1 MPENNRLIN
10 PPLANR
16 GLRVRE
22 LDGLSDREIVQRIL
36 DHDHPREL
44 IQRLSEQDFFWLV
57 KKVGEEEYLPL
68 LRLATSE
75 QRQYILDLEI
85 WEKDHL
91 VEDAVFDWLSRL
103 NSADNEDLVWWLFN
117 EGELLACH
125 FLFRNIEILVREP
138 DEELDVTADFFTPD
152 DTFYVRVINPK
163 YRDLIEDVIMNMFD
177 EDSTRARALLEEL
190 GGVIPPE
197 IEEEIYR
204 VRTIRLAEQGFLP
217 FHEAMAVFSPLDPE
231 SLRGTDG
238 LTTSGTVDEETKG
251 MVPVI
256 PLHHGGSGTI
266 LMEALHDAAHPEL
279 IDRVRLEFAGLCNRI
294 ISADGLSHLEFDTL
308 IEKCRKA
315 AGYIQIALEKLCGGE
330 HDPALRLIREN
341 SLESLFRVGFGF
353 AVNLK
358 REARDWIDRSWFTGR
373 KLETSFWGV
382 PWGSLLTGLLHAK
395 PHYFTGTGEK
405 EYRDFERTSELD
417 ETRTA
422 LQHIMVLDDLLKRL
436 DEDYHLGDSGGLPE
450 ETTAHALIMTFW
462 ARRVLKIEPGFSPL
476 STGQARS
483 FFEHL
488 RKGEPGAPFHM
499 PGAEDLFVAEMTAY
513 LADGSADRTRTL
525 AGALSI
531 LWNRFREEYET
542 VPSTALQGRY
552 SRFIAISEPSE

>member
-1 MPENNRLIN
+1 MPENNKLIN
-10 PPLANR
+10 PPLANG
-16 GLRVRE
+16 GLRVGE
-22 LDGLSDREIVQRIL
+22 LDDLSDKEIVQRIL

-75 QRQYILDLEI
+75 QRQYMLDLEI

-91 VEDAVFDWLSRL
+91 VEDALFDWLTRL
-103 NSADNEDLVWWLFN
+103 NNADTEDLVWWLFN

-125 FLFRNIEILVREP
+125 FLFRNIELIVREP
-138 DEELDVTADFFTPD
+138 DEELDITEDYFTPD

-163 YRDLIEDVIMNMFD
+163 YRDLLEDIIMNMFD

-190 GGVIPPE
+190 GGVIPTE

-217 FHEAMAVFSPLDPE
+217 FHEAIAVFSPLNPE
-231 SLRGTDG
+231 SLRGSEG
-238 LTTSGTVDEETKG
+238 LTPRREVDEETRG

-256 PLHHGGSGTI
+256 PLHHSGSGTM

-279 IDRVRLEFAGLCNRI
+279 IDRARLEFAGLCNRI
-294 ISADGLSHLEFDTL
+294 ISAEGLSRLEFETL

-315 AGYIQIALEKLCGGE
+315 AGYIQIALEKLCGDE
-330 HDPALRLIREN
+330 HDPAIRLIREN

-358 REARDWIDRSWFTGR
+358 REAQAWLDRSWFTGR
-373 KLETSFWGV
+373 KLEASFWGV
-382 PWGSLLTGLLHAK
+382 PWGTLLTGLLHAT
-395 PHYFTGTGEK
+395 PHYFIGTGEK
-405 EYRDFERTSELD
+405 EYRDFERASELD

-422 LQHIMVLDDLLKRL
+422 LQHIMALDDLLKRL
-436 DEDYHLGDSGGLPE
+436 DEAFRLGDSIEMPE
-450 ETTAHALIMTFW
+450 ETAVHSLIMTFW
-462 ARRVLKIEPGFSPL
+462 ARRVLKIERGFLPL

-483 FFEHL
+483 FFDHL
-488 RKGEPGAPFHM
+488 RKGETGAPYRM
-499 PGAEDLFVAEMTAY
+499 RGAEDLFVTEMTAY
-513 LADGSADRTRTL
+513 LPEGYCGADSGKNTRRFHRPLWTVGIRGSSQSANVRNNNCRPCV
-525 AGALSI
+525 G
-531 LWNRFREEYET
+531 
-542 VPSTALQGRY
+542 
-552 SRFIAISEPSE
+552 